1 VLRPAGP
8 PTFGSADDET
18 GGCRA
23 APRGPPGQT
32 SSANASQD
40 GSAGRGCSGLGSDP
54 VPPRGGAGAWAQGS
68 SLSGCGAGSHGGRPD
83 TWAFRAG
90 AGRCTA
96 VGGRRT
102 PTRPAPPGA
111 AAAPV
116 PAAPAAGGN
125 ALPGMA
131 APAASLARLRG
142 SDGIRAHGG
151 SFALVVA
158 VESWLAGEAG
168 STGATSSAGGDASVG
183 GTPGEPGSA
192 GEPESADA
200 PAAAGGAG
208 ADANPDDADPVKPED
223 ADPANPDIADPV
235 KPEDG
240 PEDPDIA
247 DPVKPDDPVK
257 PGEDDPPK
265 PEDPVKPGE
274 ADPPKPGEADP
285 PKVGEA
291 DPGMAGLSGA
301 GINPAG
307 WNSGAASA
315 SGAGPPTTAGA
326 RGAVGA
332 PFFTVPFLAGPFLDL
347 PFLTGPFLALPFLTV
362 PGLRTGTWVA
372 ARTSASRADRACCR
386 RHARTAKINPSRS
399 RKTTP
404 AMAASM
410 TSLLLMLRWIGLL
423 CVAGGVGGD

>member
-1 VLRPAGP
+1 
-8 PTFGSADDET
+8 
-18 GGCRA
+18 
-23 APRGPPGQT
+23 
-32 SSANASQD
+32 
-40 GSAGRGCSGLGSDP
+40 
-54 VPPRGGAGAWAQGS
+54 
-68 SLSGCGAGSHGGRPD
+68 
-83 TWAFRAG
+83 
-90 AGRCTA
+90 
-96 VGGRRT
+96 
-102 PTRPAPPGA
+102 
-111 AAAPV
+111 
-116 PAAPAAGGN
+116 
-125 ALPGMA
+125 MA
-131 APAASLARLRG
+131 APATSLARPPG

-151 SFALVVA
+151 SFAFVVA

-168 STGATSSAGGDASVG
+168 STGATSSAGGAASVG

-192 GEPESADA
+192 GEPKVADA
-200 PAAAGGAG
+200 PAPAGGAG

-223 ADPANPDIADPV
+223 ADPANRDSPDPVKREDADPVKPDDADPV
-235 KPEDG
+235 KPEDAD

-247 DPVKPDDPVK
+247 DPVEPDDPVK

-265 PEDPVKPGE
+265 PEDPVKPV
-274 ADPPKPGEADP
+274 EADP

-307 WNSGAASA
+307 WNSRAASA
-315 SGAGPPTTAGA
+315 SGAWPPTTAGA

-347 PFLTGPFLALPFLTV
+347 PCFAGPFLALPFLTV
-362 PGLRTGTWVA
+362 PGLRAGTWIA
-372 ARTSASRADRACCR
+372 ARTSASRADRACRR

-410 TSLLLMLRWIGLL
+410 TSFLLMFRWIGLP
-423 CVAGGVGGD
+423 CVAGGVGGDWAAPEAAVWGTASAMAAAAVSALAASTLPKPEPSRRPPCRNLVLVVSARVTWAGVRSGNWARMSATIPATIALAALVL